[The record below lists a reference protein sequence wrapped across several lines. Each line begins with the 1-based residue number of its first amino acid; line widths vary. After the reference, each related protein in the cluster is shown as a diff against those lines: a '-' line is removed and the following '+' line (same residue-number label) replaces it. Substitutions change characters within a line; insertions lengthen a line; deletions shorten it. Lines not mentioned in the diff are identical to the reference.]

1 MDQSL
6 NDSITHVHFKIEHAI
21 EILSQTP
28 ATLRA
33 MLGNLSDGWTGGGTE
48 DDWDPYT
55 VVGHLI
61 HGEVTDWI
69 PRARIILE
77 QGENVTFTPYDRF
90 AQFENSKGKTLDDL
104 LDDFERL
111 RWDNI
116 DALEAMD
123 ITPEQLALKGMHPEL
138 GEVDLEKLLSTWVV
152 HDLNHVRQIV
162 KFMAEKYAENVG
174 VWKEYLLILQ

>member
-1 MDQSL
+1 MQFR
-6 NDSITHVHFKIEHAI
+6 VEQAI

-28 ATLRA
+28 GTLRA
-33 MLGNLSDGWTGGGTE
+33 MLGDLSEDWTGGGSEE
-48 DDWDPYT
+48 DWSPYD
-55 VVGHLI
+55 VLGHLI

-77 QGENVTFTPYDRF
+77 QGESVTFTPYDRF
-90 AQFENSKGKTLDDL
+90 AQFENSKGKTLHDL
-104 LDDFERL
+104 LEEFERL

-123 ITPEQLALKGMHPEL
+123 VTPKKLALKGMHPEL

-152 HDLNHVRQIV
+152 HDLGHIRQVVI
-162 KFMAEKYAENVG
+162 FMAKKYTENVG
-174 VWKEYLLILQ
+174 VWKAYLSILE